1 MKSRNLLYFCL
12 ILCTFINN
20 IYAKGEEFD
29 NSLQAQSMLSVLYA
43 QSSAEYEASNIQTY
57 VNAKSALDKAL
68 NDVTWTAAIEQK
80 DNFENKPPAIILDID
95 ETVLNNVPFQARSI
109 MDGQSYPT
117 GWLDWMLEES
127 SDAVAGVSD
136 FLEYSQS
143 KGVKIFY
150 VTNRIAVA
158 EDATRNNLKKLGLPL
173 DTDRDV
179 LLMKNENGWTSDK
192 VSRRKLV
199 AKDFRILLLI
209 GDQLGDFLPLD
220 ETTLQLDA
228 RKELADNFKHMWGS
242 KWFMITNPMY
252 GRWEASIY
260 NNEYPDTEDEL
271 MQMRLEALKPKD
283 KIN

>member
-1 MKSRNLLYFCL
+1 MKSRNLIYFCL
-12 ILCTFINN
+12 ILCTFIDN
-20 IYAKGEEFD
+20 IHAKEKELD

-57 VNAKSALDKAL
+57 VNAKSALDRAL
-68 NDVTWTAAIEQK
+68 NDLSWTAAIEQK
-80 DNFENKPPAIILDID
+80 KNFKNKPPAIILDID
-95 ETVLNNVPFQARSI
+95 ETVLNNIPFQARSI
-109 MDGQSYPT
+109 INGQSYPT
-117 GWLDWMLEES
+117 GWLEWMLEES

-136 FLEYSQS
+136 FLEYAQS

-158 EDATRNNLKKLGLPL
+158 EDATRNNIKRLGLPL

-192 VSRRKLV
+192 VSRRELI
-199 AKDFRILLLI
+199 AKDYRILLLI

-220 ETTLQLDA
+220 ETMLELDS
-228 RKELADNFKHMWGS
+228 RKNLADTYKHMWGS

-271 MQMRLEALKPKD
+271 MQMRLEALKLKD
-283 KIN
+283 KTN

>member
-57 VNAKSALDKAL
+57 VNAKSALDRAL

-127 SDAVAGVSD
+127 SDAVAGVSG
-136 FLEYSQS
+136 FLEYAQS

-220 ETTLQLDA
+220 ETTLELDA
-228 RKELADNFKHMWGS
+228 RKELADTYKHMWGS

>member
-12 ILCTFINN
+12 ILYTFIDN

-57 VNAKSALDKAL
+57 VNAKSALDRAL

-109 MDGQSYPT
+109 IDGQSYPT

-199 AKDFRILLLI
+199 AKDYRILLLI

-220 ETTLQLDA
+220 ETTLELDA
-228 RKELADNFKHMWGS
+228 RKELADTYKHMWGS

-271 MQMRLEALKPKD
+271 MQMRLKALKPKD

>member
-57 VNAKSALDKAL
+57 VNAKSALDRAL

-109 MDGQSYPT
+109 MGGQSYPT

-199 AKDFRILLLI
+199 AKDYRILLLI

-220 ETTLQLDA
+220 ETTLELDA
-228 RKELADNFKHMWGS
+228 RKELADTYKHMWGS

>member
-12 ILCTFINN
+12 ILCTFIDN

-57 VNAKSALDKAL
+57 VNAKSALDRAL

-109 MDGQSYPT
+109 IDGQSYPT

-127 SDAVAGVSD
+127 SDAVAGVSG
-136 FLEYSQS
+136 FLEYAQS

-199 AKDFRILLLI
+199 AKDYRILLLI

-220 ETTLQLDA
+220 ETTLELDA
-228 RKELADNFKHMWGS
+228 RKELAETFKHMWGS

-260 NNEYPDTEDEL
+260 NNDYPDTEDEL

-283 KIN
+283 KTN

>member
-12 ILCTFINN
+12 ILYTFIDN

-57 VNAKSALDKAL
+57 VNAKSALDRAL

-127 SDAVAGVSD
+127 STAVAGVSD

-199 AKDFRILLLI
+199 AKDYRILLLI

-220 ETTLQLDA
+220 ETTLELDA
-228 RKELADNFKHMWGS
+228 RKELADTYKHMWGS

>member
-12 ILCTFINN
+12 ILYTFIDN

-57 VNAKSALDKAL
+57 VNAKSALDRAL

-199 AKDFRILLLI
+199 AKDYRILLLI

-228 RKELADNFKHMWGS
+228 RKELADTYKHMWGS

>member
-1 MKSRNLLYFCL
+1 MKSRNLIYFCL
-12 ILCTFINN
+12 ILCTFIDN
-20 IYAKGEEFD
+20 IHAKEKELD

-57 VNAKSALDKAL
+57 VNAKSALDRAL
-68 NDVTWTAAIEQK
+68 NDLSWTAAIEQK
-80 DNFENKPPAIILDID
+80 EDFKNKPPAIILDID
-95 ETVLNNVPFQARSI
+95 ETVLNNIPFQARAI
-109 MDGQSYPT
+109 INGQSYPT
-117 GWLDWMLEES
+117 GWLEWMLEES

-136 FLEYSQS
+136 FLEYAQS

-158 EDATRNNLKKLGLPL
+158 EDATRNNIKRLGLPL

-179 LLMKNENGWTSDK
+179 LLMKDENGWTSDK
-192 VSRRKLV
+192 VSRRELI
-199 AKDFRILLLI
+199 AKDYRILLLI

-220 ETTLQLDA
+220 ETTLELDS
-228 RKELADNFKHMWGS
+228 RKNLADTYKHMWGS

-260 NNEYPDTEDEL
+260 NNEYPDTEDRL
-271 MQMRLEALKPKD
+271 MQMRLEALNLKNKT
-283 KIN
+283 N

>member
-1 MKSRNLLYFCL
+1 MKSRNLIYFCL
-12 ILCTFINN
+12 ILCTFIDN
-20 IYAKGEEFD
+20 IYAKREEFD

-57 VNAKSALDKAL
+57 VNAKSALDRAL
-68 NDVTWTAAIEQK
+68 NDVTWTAATEQK

-127 SDAVAGVSD
+127 SDAVAGVSG
-136 FLEYSQS
+136 FLEYAQS

-179 LLMKNENGWTSDK
+179 LLMKDENGWTSDK

-199 AKDFRILLLI
+199 AKDYRILLLI

-220 ETTLQLDA
+220 ETTLELDA
-228 RKELADNFKHMWGS
+228 RKELADTYKHMWGS

-283 KIN
+283 KKN

>member
-12 ILCTFINN
+12 ILYTFIDN

-57 VNAKSALDKAL
+57 VNAKSALDRAL

-179 LLMKNENGWTSDK
+179 LLMKDENCWTSDK

-199 AKDFRILLLI
+199 AKDYRILLLI

-220 ETTLQLDA
+220 ETTLELDG
-228 RKELADNFKHMWGS
+228 RKALADTYKHMWGS

-271 MQMRLEALKPKD
+271 IQMRLEALKPKD

>member
-12 ILCTFINN
+12 ILYTFIDN

-57 VNAKSALDKAL
+57 VNAKSALDRAL

-179 LLMKNENGWTSDK
+179 LLMKDENGWTSDK

-199 AKDFRILLLI
+199 AKDYRILLLI

-220 ETTLQLDA
+220 ETTLELDA
-228 RKELADNFKHMWGS
+228 RKELADTYKHMWGS

>member
-12 ILCTFINN
+12 ILCTFIDN

-57 VNAKSALDKAL
+57 VNAKSALDRAL

-109 MDGQSYPT
+109 IDGQSYPT

-199 AKDFRILLLI
+199 AKDYRILLLI

-220 ETTLQLDA
+220 ETTLELDA
-228 RKELADNFKHMWGS
+228 RKELADTYKHMWGS

>member
-109 MDGQSYPT
+109 IDGQSYPT

-199 AKDFRILLLI
+199 AKDYRILLLI

-220 ETTLQLDA
+220 ETTLELDA
-228 RKELADNFKHMWGS
+228 RKELADTYKHMWGS

-252 GRWEASIY
+252 GRWETSIY

>member
-12 ILCTFINN
+12 ILYTFIDN

-57 VNAKSALDKAL
+57 VNAKSALDRAL

-109 MDGQSYPT
+109 IDGQSYPT

-150 VTNRIAVA
+150 VTNRIAAA

-199 AKDFRILLLI
+199 AKDYRILLLI

-220 ETTLQLDA
+220 ETTLELDA
-228 RKELADNFKHMWGS
+228 RKELADTYKHMWGS

>member
-1 MKSRNLLYFCL
+1 MKSRNLIYFCL
-12 ILCTFINN
+12 ILCTFIDN
-20 IYAKGEEFD
+20 IHAKEKELD

-57 VNAKSALDKAL
+57 VNAKSALDRAL
-68 NDVTWTAAIEQK
+68 NDLSWTAAIEQK
-80 DNFENKPPAIILDID
+80 KNFKNKPPAIILDID
-95 ETVLNNVPFQARSI
+95 ETVLNNIPFQARSI
-109 MDGQSYPT
+109 INGQSYPI
-117 GWLDWMLEES
+117 GWLEWMLEES

-136 FLEYSQS
+136 FLEYAQS

-158 EDATRNNLKKLGLPL
+158 EDATRNNIQKLGLPL

-192 VSRRKLV
+192 VSRRELV
-199 AKDFRILLLI
+199 AKDYRILLLI

-220 ETTLQLDA
+220 ATTLELDS
-228 RKELADNFKHMWGS
+228 RKNLAETYDHMWGS

-260 NNEYPDTEDEL
+260 NNE
-271 MQMRLEALKPKD
+271 
-283 KIN
+283 

>member
-1 MKSRNLLYFCL
+1 MKSRNLSYFCL
-12 ILCTFINN
+12 ILCTFIDN

-43 QSSAEYEASNIQTY
+43 QSSAEYDASNIQTY
-57 VNAKSALDKAL
+57 VNAKSALDRAL
-68 NDVTWTAAIEQK
+68 NDVTWTAATEQK

-109 MDGQSYPT
+109 IDGQSYPT

-127 SDAVAGVSD
+127 SDAVAGVSG
-136 FLEYSQS
+136 FLEYAQS

-199 AKDFRILLLI
+199 AKDYRILLLI

-220 ETTLQLDA
+220 ETTLELDA
-228 RKELADNFKHMWGS
+228 RKELADTYKHMWGS

>member
-95 ETVLNNVPFQARSI
+95 ETVLKNVPFQARSI
-109 MDGQSYPT
+109 IDGQSYPT

-127 SDAVAGVSD
+127 SDAVAGVSG
-136 FLEYSQS
+136 FLEYAQS

-228 RKELADNFKHMWGS
+228 RKELADTYKHMWGS

-260 NNEYPDTEDEL
+260 NNEYPDIEDEL